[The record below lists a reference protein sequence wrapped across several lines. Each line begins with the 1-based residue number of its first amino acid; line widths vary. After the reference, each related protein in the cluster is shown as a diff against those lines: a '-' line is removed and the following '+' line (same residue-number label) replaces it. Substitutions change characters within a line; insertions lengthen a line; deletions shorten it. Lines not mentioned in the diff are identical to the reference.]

1 MELVISLLA
10 LALSVASLAWQVITH
25 ALSGDRVAVQ
35 LGTSIPVGAIDFLPN
50 CRAITA
56 QNRGRTPVSVTSI
69 AIDVGGGQSAQIAHH
84 LVGPLSDP
92 LPIRLDPG
100 ASASWAYP
108 ISIDD
113 QIQQTHPRRRALV
126 RLGTGRTRYSK
137 R

>member
-1 MELVISLLA
+1 MTGRLQTPQQAVRAALSELADTLLPMELVISLLA

-84 LVGPLSDP
+84 LVGPLS
-92 LPIRLDPG
+92 LDPPTDESLC
-100 ASASWAYP
+100 AA
-108 ISIDD
+108 
-113 QIQQTHPRRRALV
+113 
-126 RLGTGRTRYSK
+126 
-137 R
+137 